1 METTHE
7 EFQIHY
13 RYISHVI
20 DFLTAFQD
28 GRRVLAETSQHSIS
42 ELTKSLR
49 MLEDTFD
56 RFEYYAKLVLN
67 PDDPEGT
74 MNVVRNPT

>member
-1 METTHE
+1 METTYE

-28 GRRVLAETSQHSIS
+28 GRRMLEETSQHSIS
-42 ELTKSLR
+42 ELTRSLHA
-49 MLEDTFD
+49 FD
-56 RFEYYAKLVLN
+56 QFTLFTKLVQN
-67 PDDPEGT
+67 PTDPE
-74 MNVVRNPT
+74 NPESPETGL

>member
-1 METTHE
+1 METTSE

-28 GRRVLAETSQHSIS
+28 GRRMLEETSQHSIS
-42 ELTKSLR
+42 ELTRSLR
-49 MLEDTFD
+49 RLLHAFD
-56 RFEYYAKLVLN
+56 QFTLFTKLVQN
-67 PDDPEGT
+67 PTDPE
-74 MNVVRNPT
+74 NPESPETGL